1 MSETTATQQMEID
14 PEESKEKM
22 PSIEEFQDMVK
33 DMTKQI
39 TKKDNLQK
47 KTEERLKDK
56 VKQIKVFTAFFSSIF
71 NEKSIE

>member
-1 MSETTATQQMEID
+1 MEID

-22 PSIEEFQDMVK
+22 PSIEELQDMVK